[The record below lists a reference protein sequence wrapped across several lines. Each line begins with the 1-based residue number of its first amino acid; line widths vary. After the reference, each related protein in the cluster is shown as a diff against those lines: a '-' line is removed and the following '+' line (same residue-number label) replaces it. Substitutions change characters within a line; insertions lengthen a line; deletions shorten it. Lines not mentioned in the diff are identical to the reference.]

1 MSYLFLMTLGGSVM
15 LVGCLVWERLFEKSM
30 TQHMGYAAF
39 ITVLL
44 TFLVPWV
51 WIKGIYRF
59 VLFAFWDESVIGD
72 AKGLVNIADLKTQE
86 SAYRTED
93 YRVLVIFAVIWFIGA
108 FAIMIVKTFRYIHMR
123 RGLYG
128 LSIKCGDENLDE
140 TVERLQKELRCRR
153 KPKVVWTRVN
163 NKTFTLGAICPI
175 IFLQKDYADG
185 ELYWILKHEM
195 THIVRG
201 DLLIKMLLEFAS
213 CLYWFNP
220 FIYVLTH
227 RLEFMSEASCDE
239 RVLKGCDEK
248 EREMCIELLDKN
260 KDGNRVEIPFCSAL
274 DEGSKDIDKRIK
286 LLKQARK
293 IKGKKKLFVISA
305 FVFLVFIDSLIVF
318 AYPKV
323 QHVELVITEA
333 AREAVDGNNFWA
345 CDFGEEGYS
354 VVANAILYDEQV
366 VDEKGQIFQMPSPE
380 TNSSCAVHDIISG
393 YYQKHI
399 VNEDGGCVVETYKCT
414 KCTICDTV
422 WVGELYTKNLK
433 DACTH

>member
-1 MSYLFLMTLGGSVM
+1 MNYLFLMTLGGSI
-15 LVGCLVWERLFEKSM
+15 LLIGYLVWERLFEKSM
-30 TQHMGYAAF
+30 TQHMGYAALV
-39 ITVLL
+39 TVLL
-44 TFLVPWV
+44 IYLVPWV

-140 TVERLQKELRCRR
+140 TVERLRKELRCRR

-175 IFLQKDYADG
+175 IFLQKDYDDG

-248 EREMCIELLDKN
+248 EREMYIELLDKN

-274 DEGSKDIDKRIK
+274 EDGDRDIDKRIK
-286 LLKQARK
+286 LLKEMRT
-293 IKGKKKLFVISA
+293 IKGKKKLFAVCV
-305 FVFLVFIDSLIVF
+305 FVFLVVANSLIAF

-323 QHVELVITEA
+323 RHVELVVKEA
-333 AREAVDGNNFWA
+333 AEEAVDGNNFWSYNYV
-345 CDFGEEGYS
+345 EEGYEALAD
-354 VVANAILYDEQV
+354 VVVYDEQF
-366 VDEKGQIFQMPSPE
+366 VDEAGQVYPIRTPDTSFPCD
-380 TNSSCAVHDIISG
+380 NHDIVSG
-393 YYQKHI
+393 YYQMHV
-399 VNEDGGCVVETYKCT
+399 VNEDGSCVVETYECT
-414 KCTICDTV
+414 KCVRCDTI
-422 WVGELYTKNLK
+422 WLGDFCTKSIQFV
-433 DACTH
+433 CEH